1 MNEVFVRTDDNIKI
15 AFNLYSNNRE
25 ECVLICPGWFMTKD
39 SKPFDDM
46 AEEFSKTFDTAVMD
60 FRGHGRSR
68 GVYTFTSNEI
78 KDLEAVIK
86 YLRPK
91 YKKLYLIG
99 FSLGGALGIIYSA
112 SKNEDVD
119 KLIAVSAPAEFWKI
133 ENRMWH
139 PDAWIPTLF
148 KKFDFVRWLTI
159 RAGSPFGKKVKPI
172 EVVKNIKCPTL
183 FIAGSKD
190 PTVLPW
196 HTEKLFKE
204 ASCPKRYE
212 LFQNCRH
219 AEDLFMEDR
228 DGFMKLCLEF
238 LKES

>member
-1 MNEVFVRTDDNIKI
+1 MKEIFVRTDDNIKI
-15 AFNLYSNNRE
+15 AFNLYSENKD
-25 ECVLICPGWFMTKD
+25 ECLLICPGWFMTKD
-39 SKPFDDM
+39 SKPFYNM
-46 AEEFSKTFDTAVMD
+46 AEEFSRTFDTAVMD

-68 GVYTFTSNEI
+68 GVYTFTSNEV
-78 KDLEAVIK
+78 KDIEAVIK

-91 YKKLYLIG
+91 YKKLYIMG

-112 SKNEDVD
+112 CKSEMVE
-119 KLIAVSAPAEFWKI
+119 KLIAVSAPSDFWKI

-148 KKFDFVRWLTI
+148 KKFDPLRWITI
-159 RAGSPFGKKVKPI
+159 RAGSPFGKKIKPI
-172 EVVKNIKCPTL
+172 DVVKNIKCPAL

-204 ASCPKRYE
+204 ASSPKRYE

-219 AEDLFMEDR
+219 AEDLFMEDK
-228 DGFMKLCLEF
+228 DKFMKVCLDF
-238 LKES
+238 LTQS